1 MRVRPAL
8 LAAAVALVPIA
19 GQAQVRVR
27 EAAPVLS
34 HGALQGIRP
43 ADRGRLD
50 SADAALGRA
59 LAGALAEGAPGD
71 VALLVEAMR
80 GAPGPLD
87 PAGDWSCRVLKLGGL
102 LPLTVY
108 APFRCRIAPAGEGVW
123 HLEKLSGSQRL
134 SGTIAAADGPALY
147 TGVGF
152 VEGGPATD
160 YAGLP
165 PDDQEPVEPG
175 QTHAQVGFFEQVS
188 PRSARL
194 LLPSPILESRFD
206 ILWLTR

>member
-1 MRVRPAL
+1 MRLVPAL
-8 LAAAVALVPIA
+8 FAACLAAAA
-19 GQAQVRVR
+19 QAQTAPEPPAEV
-27 EAAPVLS
+27 PVLS
-34 HGALQGIRP
+34 HGAFAGVRP
-43 ADRGRLD
+43 ADLPRLE

-59 LAGALAEGAPGD
+59 LAGALAEGAPAD
-71 VALLVEAMR
+71 VAVLAEAMR

-108 APFRCRIAPAGEGVW
+108 APFRCRIAAEGEGLW
-123 HLEKLSGSQRL
+123 RLDKITGSQRL

-165 PDDQEPVEPG
+165 ADDQEPVEPG
-175 QTHAQVGFFEQVS
+175 QTHAQVGFFEQPS

-194 LLPSPILESRFD
+194 MLPSPILESHFD